1 MQEDIKLLEAVV
13 KCGEMGTGTLDHLAG
28 VNGNGAF
35 AASMRVQQ
43 DEYEALRGQAAGLL
57 AAMGRQPAQ
66 LTAMERLSTSMG
78 VKMNTLADKSTRH
91 LAEMLIQGSTMG
103 IVDLTKALRDNP
115 GASAEARNLA
125 DRMLHTMQRDVEELK
140 LYL

>member
-1 MQEDIKLLEAVV
+1 MQEDVKLLEAVV
-13 KCGEMGTGTLDHLAG
+13 KCGEMGRGTLEHLAG
-28 VNGNGAF
+28 VNENGAF

-43 DEYEALRGQAAGLL
+43 NEYDGVMQQAAGLL
-57 AAMGRQPAQ
+57 AAMGRQPGQ
-66 LTAMERLSTSMG
+66 LSTMEKLSTSMG
-78 VKMNTLADKSTRH
+78 IKMNTMTDKSTRH

-115 GASAEARNLA
+115 GASAGARDLA
-125 DRMLHTMQRDVEELK
+125 NRMLHAMQRDVEELK